1 VIGHLNLVRA
11 AIVALTMAVPLLPSP
26 SAAQGSGEGFL
37 FEQPV
42 FQVGIRG
49 GYNLSAAGGGVLDHA
64 RDQLTLGKR
73 DFDGSAWGLELAAR
87 VRERMD
93 VSLDVRFTKSQ
104 RDSEMRDWVDLD
116 DLPIEQTTSFTRVPI
131 SLNAKFYLADRGRGI
146 SEFVWIPEKWA
157 PFVGAGGGFTWYE
170 FGQKGD
176 FVDVSTLD
184 ILYFALKSSG
194 WAPSGHV
201 FAGVDISMSP
211 RLFWTLEG
219 RYGFGGADTSA
230 AFAFDQID
238 VSGLQATIG
247 LSARF

>member
-1 VIGHLNLVRA
+1 MIFHRSRVRA
-11 AIVALTMAVPLLPSP
+11 AIVVLIAVIPLLPSRI
-26 SAAQGSGEGFL
+26 SAQGSGQGFL
-37 FEQPV
+37 FKQPV

-49 GYNLSAAGGGVLDHA
+49 GYTVAGAGGGVLDHA

-73 DFDGSAWGLELAAR
+73 DFDGSAWGLELATR

-93 VSLDVRFTKSQ
+93 VALDVRYTMSKTE
-104 RDSEMRDWVDLD
+104 SEMRDWVDLD
-116 DLPIEQTTSFTRVPI
+116 NLPIEQRTTFVRVPI
-131 SLNAKFYLADRGRGI
+131 SLNAKFYLGDRGRGI
-146 SEFVWIPEKWA
+146 SDFAWIPEKWA
-157 PFVGAGGGFTWYE
+157 PFVGVGGGFTWYE

-176 FVDVSTLD
+176 FVDIATLD
-184 ILYFALKSSG
+184 ILYFTLKSSG

-201 FAGVDISMSP
+201 FAGMDISMSP
-211 RLFWTLEG
+211 RFFWTVEG
-219 RYGFGGADTSA
+219 RYGFGGTETGD